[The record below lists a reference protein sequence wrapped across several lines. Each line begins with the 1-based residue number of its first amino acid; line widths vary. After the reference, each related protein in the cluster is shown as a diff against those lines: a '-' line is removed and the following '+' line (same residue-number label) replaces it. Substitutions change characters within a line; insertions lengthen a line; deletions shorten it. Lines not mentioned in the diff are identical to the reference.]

1 MLDTSTGEITGR
13 VEGAPTSTN
22 MRAARP
28 NQPVPE
34 GDRLGGLLRN
44 ASWGLQSALFAL
56 PDAATLGIGRALGMK
71 ENEVFTLG
79 KFFNKN
85 VSKALTGVEETAPR
99 DANERYARAIFEG
112 IGGTMPFTG
121 VLAYA
126 ARARPMVTTAQ
137 TVKTGVLR
145 GIADDAIKFVQKSP
159 ALAAGID
166 IAFGAGYEGMRQA
179 VTENVSDDNPNKQ
192 LYENLLPM
200 GAFIGLPL
208 ALNMLPSVMAGKA
221 VKNKIKSATAG
232 LGDTNDEVLGELG
245 GVWKLPGV
253 RIVPKLLLKNAE
265 KKLEQVFGP
274 IAESKEAQQA
284 LRQLELALQDPRV
297 AEAGFIFGKD
307 GTPGSFDIAES
318 TMYPPLLAKK
328 AELLQQL
335 GPKELEATKA
345 RINENQQKLQALMDN
360 LAPEARQPIFEA
372 FQAAQAERQSFF
384 ENLLRAKKDMTEAE
398 ILAVS
403 ERLGPQNMDMINNE
417 LRGALMGAME
427 FDYKMRDN
435 TLRLMGLRQATSPDG
450 LPMPTRSE
458 GQSLYPARDME
469 NAATRLIDKYTPE
482 RPSLRNP
489 VPEPIAFLRDFVQ
502 VQQAARDRLESQ
514 MIKDLTDE
522 AVSKQLAS
530 LPFPPTADM
539 QEAVRNAALALMR
552 GKQTKGTK
560 RKSSVGE
567 ATGLTKA
574 GVTKIPLGGGR
585 FITVNPSQI
594 RGDAALIAADS
605 ASININLPE
614 ALDYLASAARFRN
627 DALARYNSA
636 MGKGGT
642 RLTDAQRSLD
652 TGTAVYNDIEKLILD
667 HVPKIRTEYEGMKNV
682 LADYRAGFE
691 QSLPLLMAQKTG
703 RGDAF
708 LLGNEQLLQK
718 AFSNANNLRQL
729 QVSLSGTPGFDDL
742 LMKGTVD
749 WLRTKGVVN
758 ENGLVDPK
766 KIRSVLDKN
775 KNIVEALPDT
785 VQAKLQS
792 EVALANDYVVRM
804 GEIDARRVA
813 AGNDELD
820 QMLKR
825 VTRPDADPRQ
835 TLAKAVKDPA
845 TMRVLVDELGKNPE
859 QLAALRRSVYD
870 MASEGAAGGG
880 ALKTFIDNNERSLKV
895 LFKDT
900 QHLEDLKMLADLQRR
915 VNAFADVT
923 GQVPAFDSLD
933 DTLKRVM
940 GSGIGVMSTTYRSVA
955 EGRLSPTT
963 GAIAFLVRLTG
974 ALETNLYKR
983 IFTKALEDPNF
994 ARAITHVSTPAD
1006 GARLSAELEK
1016 IGVPRSMLEARV
1028 DRTARQE
1035 LANFAVGDQETP
1047 IPGMAQAPVVSRET
1061 AASMLRALPPA
1072 PPTTGLEQLRIPV
1085 KQINNSAPNMQLMYP
1100 ALFPDDPISGLILQ
1114 RQQQMRQGQPMQ
1126 QMQPMP
1132 PQQ

>member
-34 GDRLGGLLRN
+34 GDAAMGLARN
-44 ASWGLQSALFAL
+44 FSWGFNSALFAL
-56 PDAATLGIGRALGMK
+56 PDAATQAVGKALGMK
-71 ENEVFTLG
+71 EQDVFTLG
-79 KFFNKN
+79 KFFNKGQ
-85 VSKALTGVEETAPR
+85 VAPR
-99 DANERYARAIFEG
+99 NVAERFALGLGEG
-112 IGGTMPFTG
+112 VGGGAPFTG
-121 VLAYA
+121 IALWG
-126 ARARPMVTTAQ
+126 ARALPAVR
-137 TVKTGVLR
+137 TVSTSKTGVLR
-145 GIADDAIKFVQKSP
+145 GAANEVLNFVRKSP
-159 ALAAGID
+159 GQAAAID

-179 VTENVSDDNPNKQ
+179 VTESISDDNPNKE

-200 GAFIGLPL
+200 GAFIGLPV
-208 ALNMLPSVMAGKA
+208 ALNIMPSVIAGRAIKD
-221 VKNKIKSATAG
+221 KIKSATAG
-232 LGDTNDEVLGELG
+232 LGDTNDEILGELG
-245 GVWKLPGV
+245 KVWQLPGV
-253 RIVPKLLLKNAE
+253 RIVPKLLLRNAE
-265 KKLEQVFGP
+265 RKLEQVFGP

-297 AEAGFIFGKD
+297 AEAGFIFGRE
-307 GTPGSFDIAES
+307 GVPGSFDVAES

-328 AELLQQL
+328 VELLQQL
-335 GPKELEATKA
+335 GPKELEATRA
-345 RINENQQKLQALMDN
+345 RINENQQKLRGLMDN
-360 LAPEARQPIFEA
+360 LAPEARQPVLDA
-372 FQAAQAERQSFF
+372 FQAAQAERQQFF
-384 ENLLRAKKDMTEAE
+384 EGLLRAQKDMTEAE

-450 LPMPTRSE
+450 LPMPTRNE

-469 NAATRLIDKYTPE
+469 GAATRLIEKYTPE

-489 VPEPIAFLRDFVQ
+489 VPEPIGFLRNFVQ
-502 VQQAARDRLESQ
+502 GQQAARDRLESQ
-514 MIKDLTDE
+514 MIKELTDE

-530 LPFPPTADM
+530 LPFALTADM
-539 QEAVRNAALALMR
+539 EDAVRTSALSLVR

-560 RKSSVGE
+560 RKASLGE
-567 ATGLTKA
+567 ATGQTKE
-574 GVTKIPLGGGR
+574 GVTKIPTGVPNR
-585 FITVNPSQI
+585 AITINPSQI

-605 ASININLPE
+605 AAININLPE

-627 DALARYNSA
+627 DALARFNSA

-642 RLTDAQRSLD
+642 RLTDAQRTLD

-667 HVPKIRTEYEGMKNV
+667 HVPKIKTEYQGMKNV

-691 QSLPLLMAQKTG
+691 QNLPLLMAQKTG

-758 ENGLVDPK
+758 QDGLVDPK
-766 KIRSVLDKN
+766 TIRSVLDKN
-775 KNIVEALPDT
+775 RNIVEALPDS
-785 VQAKLQS
+785 VQGRIQN
-792 EVALANDYVVRM
+792 EVALADDYVRRL
-804 GEIDARRVA
+804 GELDARRVA

-820 QMLKR
+820 QILKR
-825 VTRPDADPRQ
+825 VSRADADPRQ

-870 MASEGAAGGG
+870 LATEGATGGG
-880 ALKTFIDNNERSLKV
+880 SLKTFLDTNEKSLKV

-900 QHLEDLKMLADLQRR
+900 QHLEDLKTLADLQRR

-963 GAIAFLVRLTG
+963 GAISFLVRLTG

-983 IFTKALEDPNF
+983 LFTKALEDRNF

-1016 IGVPRSMLEARV
+1016 LGVPRSMLEARA

-1035 LANFAVGDQETP
+1035 LSQFVLGDQETP
-1047 IPGMAQAPVVSRET
+1047 IPGMAEAPIVPRET

-1072 PPTTGLEQLRIPV
+1072 PPTTGLEQLRIPA

-1126 QMQPMP
+1126 PIQP

>member
-1 MLDTSTGEITGR
+1 M
-13 VEGAPTSTN
+13 
-22 MRAARP
+22 
-28 NQPVPE
+28 
-34 GDRLGGLLRN
+34 
-44 ASWGLQSALFAL
+44 
-56 PDAATLGIGRALGMK
+56 
-71 ENEVFTLG
+71 
-79 KFFNKN
+79 
-85 VSKALTGVEETAPR
+85 
-99 DANERYARAIFEG
+99 
-112 IGGTMPFTG
+112 
-121 VLAYA
+121 
-126 ARARPMVTTAQ
+126 
-137 TVKTGVLR
+137 
-145 GIADDAIKFVQKSP
+145 
-159 ALAAGID
+159 
-166 IAFGAGYEGMRQA
+166 
-179 VTENVSDDNPNKQ
+179 
-192 LYENLLPM
+192 
-200 GAFIGLPL
+200 
-208 ALNMLPSVMAGKA
+208 
-221 VKNKIKSATAG
+221 
-232 LGDTNDEVLGELG
+232 
-245 GVWKLPGV
+245 
-253 RIVPKLLLKNAE
+253 LKNAE

-297 AEAGFIFGKD
+297 AKEGFTYGTEGK
-307 GTPGSFDIAES
+307 PGSFDVAEA
-318 TMYPPLLAKK
+318 TMFPPVLNKK
-328 AELLQQL
+328 IELLQQL
-335 GPKELEATKA
+335 GPKELETTKVH
-345 RINENQQKLQALMDN
+345 INENQQKLQALIDN
-360 LAPEARQPIFEA
+360 LAPEARQPVLEA

-384 ENLLRAKKDMTEAE
+384 ENLLRAQKDMTEAE

-435 TLRLMGLRQATSPDG
+435 TLRLMGLRQATSPEG
-450 LPMPTRSE
+450 LPMPTRSD
-458 GQSLYPARDME
+458 GQSLFPARDME
-469 NAATRLIDKYTPE
+469 KAATGLVDKYTPE

-489 VPEPIAFLRDFVQ
+489 IPEPIAFLRNFIQ
-502 VQQAARDRLESQ
+502 GQQAARDSLERQMVKQLTNQAIDEQIGRLRLPP
-514 MIKDLTDE
+514 DLDE
-522 AVSKQLAS
+522 AVRSAVMALVQGKPGRGTKGRAS
-530 LPFPPTADM
+530 LGEVVKMDTKGNATIPTGIPGKSITI
-539 QEAVRNAALALMR
+539 NAA
-552 GKQTKGTK
+552 
-560 RKSSVGE
+560 
-567 ATGLTKA
+567 
-574 GVTKIPLGGGR
+574 
-585 FITVNPSQI
+585 QI
-594 RGDAALIAADS
+594 NEDAARIALES
-605 ASININLPE
+605 TGININVPE

-636 MGKGGT
+636 MAKGGT
-642 RLTDAQRSLD
+642 RLTDAQRTLD

-667 HVPKIRTEYEGMKNV
+667 HVPKIKTEYEGMKNV
-682 LADYRAGFE
+682 LSDYRAGFE
-691 QSLPLLMAQKTG
+691 QNLPLLMAQKTG

-729 QVSLSGTPGFDDL
+729 QVSLAGTPGFDDL

-792 EVALANDYVVRM
+792 EVALANDYVARM
-804 GEIDARRVA
+804 GELDTRRVV

-820 QMLKR
+820 QILKR

-845 TMRVLVDELGKNPE
+845 TMRVLVDELGKNPD
-859 QLAALRRSVYD
+859 QLAALRRSIYD
-870 MASEGAAGGG
+870 LATEGATGGG
-880 ALKTFIDNNERSLKV
+880 SLKTFIDNNKKSLEV
-895 LFKDT
+895 LYKDT
-900 QHLEDLKMLADLQRR
+900 QHLEDLKLLADLQRR

-974 ALETNLYKR
+974 SLETNIYKR
-983 IFTKALEDPNF
+983 LFTKALEDRNF

-1016 IGVPRSMLEARV
+1016 IGVPRSMLESRV

-1035 LANFAVGDQETP
+1035 LSKFVMGDQKIP
-1047 IPGMAQAPVVSRET
+1047 IPGMEEAPVVSRET

-1072 PPTTGLEQLRIPV
+1072 PPTTGLEQLRVPARPL
-1085 KQINNSAPNMQLMYP
+1085 NNSAPNIPLMYP

-1114 RQQQMRQGQPMQ
+1114 RQQQMQQSQ

-1132 PQQ
+1132 PLPPQR